1 MNLGRFRMIA
11 KVFSFPSLII
21 IGVLSVAGCSG
32 SFESNINDNVRADS
46 KELGA
51 PVVGAPVVGA
61 PVDGVLITDQAQF
74 HDQLTSLQPG
84 DTLVLANGEWKDFE
98 ILFKGKGTAEKPIT
112 LKAQTK
118 GKVVLTGHSNLRL
131 SGEHLVVQ
139 GLVFRDGYSPTGE
152 VISFRENADT
162 LANNSR
168 VTEVVIDRFS
178 NPDKFNADKWVVMY
192 GKNNRFDHNHLE
204 GKSNAGVTMAVRLN
218 TEASQKN
225 HHRIDHN
232 YFGPRPILGSN
243 GGETLR
249 IGTSKYSLTDSLTL
263 VENNYFDRC
272 NGEVEIISNK
282 SGKNQFLNNVFF
294 ESRGTLT
301 LRHGNGNRVEGNV
314 FFGNGKDHTGGIRII
329 NADQTVRN
337 NYLEGL
343 TGIRFG
349 GGFTIL
355 NGVPNSSI
363 NRYHQVNNAIIENN
377 TFVDVD
383 NINLAA
389 GSDSERTA
397 VPINSRFANNL
408 VVNTDG
414 RNPFLIFDDVSGIAF
429 SNNLASQS
437 PQDTI
442 ASGFVVEDIDLV
454 RGSNGLLQSISAQ
467 QKQIGVDSSLTPISR
482 DSTGVSWYPKA
493 DSEVTFDSGD
503 IVPITSSEQLSRAIA
518 EAKDGTILLL
528 QPGDYLLNK
537 QLQVKTVVTVKA
549 AQPHS
554 VTLYPE
560 RSLMFEIEDGG
571 SLKLDGLN
579 ISGSKAPD
587 NAGNVLIRNTK
598 LPTLRNYKLSINDTH
613 ITDLNVNHSSHVF
626 DAGYRSLAD
635 DIVITNSVFENITGD
650 VLRLDKEQ
658 DDLGIYNAEYVT
670 IENTTFSN
678 IEGAVAKIYR
688 GGTDESTFGPH
699 FTLKNSRI
707 ENVGGGKR
715 NKTKSSIFLLGV
727 QQTLLE
733 NNHFVNS
740 HLVTIDH
747 TVGEPKTHIIKNT
760 FDKTPMPKVTETF
773 TKGPST
779 ALLQENVSL

>member
-1 MNLGRFRMIA
+1 M
-11 KVFSFPSLII
+11 
-21 IGVLSVAGCSG
+21 LSVVGCST
-32 SFESNINDNVRADS
+32 SFQNNINDSDIADS
-46 KELGA
+46 RDLDVQTA
-51 PVVGAPVVGA
+51 S
-61 PVDGVLITDQAQF
+61 VDGILISNQEQF
-74 HDQLTSLQPG
+74 RDTLSSLKPG
-84 DTLVLANGEWKDFE
+84 DTLVLANGIWQDFE
-98 ILFKGKGTAEKPIT
+98 ILFKGVGTAEQPIT

-118 GKVVLTGHSNLRL
+118 GKVILSGLSNLRL
-131 SGEHLVVQ
+131 SGEHLVVE

-152 VISFRENADT
+152 VISFREDADT

-168 VTEVVIDRFS
+168 VTEVVIDSFS

-218 TEASQKN
+218 SEASQQN

-243 GGETLR
+243 GGESLR
-249 IGTSKYSLTDSLTL
+249 IGTSKYSLTDSHTV
-263 VENNYFDRC
+263 VENNYFERC

-301 LRHGNGNRVEGNV
+301 LRHGNGNLVEGNV
-314 FFGNGKDHTGGIRII
+314 FFGNGKDHTGGIRVI
-329 NADQTVRN
+329 NADQTIRN
-337 NYLEGL
+337 NYMEGL

-363 NRYHQVNNAIIENN
+363 NRYHQVKNAVIENN
-377 TFVDVD
+377 TLINVE

-397 VPINSRFANNL
+397 VPINSRFSNNL

-414 RNPFLIFDDVSGIAF
+414 RNPFLIFDDVSGISF
-429 SNNLASQS
+429 TNNIASQQ
-437 PQDTI
+437 PQSSI
-442 ASGFVVEDIDLV
+442 ASGFSVEDIELV
-454 RGSNGLLQSISAQ
+454 RGSNGLLQSATAQ
-467 QKQIGVDSSLTPISR
+467 QKNVGAASNLAPISR

-493 DSEVTFDSGD
+493 TAEVEFDSGD
-503 IVPITSSEQLSRAIA
+503 VISVASSEGLTTAIA
-518 EAKDGTILLL
+518 TAKDGAVVLL

-537 QLQVKTVVTVKA
+537 QLQVKSVVTVKA
-549 AQPHS
+549 AKPRS
-554 VTLYPE
+554 VTLYPT

-598 LPTLRNYKLSINDTH
+598 LPTLHNYKLTINNTH

-635 DIVITNSVFENITGD
+635 HIQITNSVFNNITGD
-650 VLRLDKEQ
+650 VLRLDKEL

-670 IENTTFSN
+670 IKNSTFSN
-678 IEGAVAKIYR
+678 IQGAIAKIYR

-699 FTLKNSRI
+699 FILLNNHI
-707 ENVGGGKR
+707 ENVGDGKR
-715 NKTKSSIFLLGV
+715 NKSQSSVFLLGV
-727 QQTLLE
+727 QQTLLQD
-733 NNHFVNS
+733 NHFVNS
-740 HLVTIDH
+740 RIVTIDH
-747 TVGEPKTHIIKNT
+747 TVGEPRTRIISNT
-760 FDKTPMPKVTETF
+760 FEKTPEPIVTETF

-779 ALLQENVSL
+779 AVIEGNVSL

>member
-1 MNLGRFRMIA
+1 MKLGRFRMIA
-11 KVFSFPSLII
+11 KVFSLPSLIA
-21 IGVLSVAGCSG
+21 IGMLSVSGCSG
-32 SFESNINDNVRADS
+32 SFQTNTNDSGISDS
-46 KELGA
+46 AELSTQLVPA
-51 PVVGAPVVGA
+51 
-61 PVDGVLITDQAQF
+61 DGVLITEQAQF
-74 HDQLTSLQPG
+74 YEQLPLLQPG

-98 ILFKGKGTAEKPIT
+98 ILFKGKGRADKPIT

-118 GKVVLTGHSNLRL
+118 GKVILTGLSNLRL
-131 SGEHLVVQ
+131 SGEHLVVE

-152 VISFRENADT
+152 VISFREDADT
-162 LANNSR
+162 LANHSR
-168 VTEVVIDRFS
+168 VTEVVIDNFN

-218 TEASQKN
+218 TEASQEN

-249 IGTSKYSLTDSLTL
+249 IGTSKYSLTDSFTL

-314 FFGNGKDHTGGIRII
+314 FFGNGKDHTGGIRVI

-363 NRYHQVNNAIIENN
+363 NRYHQVNNATIENN
-377 TFVDVD
+377 TFVNVD

-397 VPINSRFANNL
+397 VPVNSRFANNL

-414 RNPFLIFDDVSGIAF
+414 HNPFLIFDDVSGISF
-429 SNNLASQS
+429 TNNIASQP
-437 PQDTI
+437 PQDSI
-442 ASGFVVEDIDLV
+442 AYGFVVETSPLV
-454 RGSNGLLQSISAQ
+454 RGSNGLLQSTSALQ
-467 QKQIGVDSSLTPISR
+467 RNIGADGNLAPISK

-493 DSEVTFDSGD
+493 TSAVAFDSGET
-503 IVPITSSEQLSRAIA
+503 IHITSSEALSKAIA
-518 EAKDGTILLL
+518 EAKDGAILLL

-537 QLQVKTVVTVKA
+537 QLQVKSVVTVKA
-549 AQPHS
+549 AQPRS

-598 LPTLRNYKLSINDTH
+598 LPTLRNYKLTINNTH
-613 ITDLNVNHSSHVF
+613 ISDLNVNHSSHVF

-635 DIVITNSVFENITGD
+635 QIEITNSVFSNITGD

-670 IENTTFSN
+670 IKNSTFTN

-699 FTLKNSRI
+699 FTLENSRV
-707 ENVGGGKR
+707 ENVGAGKR

-727 QQTLLE
+727 QQSLLK

-740 HLVTIDH
+740 KVVTIDH
-747 TVGEPKTHIIKNT
+747 TVGEPITRIIKNT

-773 TKGPST
+773 AKGPST